1 MLPHRLEYSKYKASA
16 AVEILLLL
24 GFVLFKRS
32 YTSKSNT
39 EHSLF
44 FIWTIKHCKSV
55 LCLRH

>member
-1 MLPHRLEYSKYKASA
+1 MMLPHRLEYSKYKASA

-44 FIWTIKHCKSV
+44 FI
-55 LCLRH
+55 